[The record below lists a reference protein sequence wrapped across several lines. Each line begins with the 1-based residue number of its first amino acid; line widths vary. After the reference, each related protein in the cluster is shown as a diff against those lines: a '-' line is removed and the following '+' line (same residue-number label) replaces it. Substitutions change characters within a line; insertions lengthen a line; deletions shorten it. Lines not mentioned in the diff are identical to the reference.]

1 MFEFLIKMSFKDQGN
16 AAFKEGNYPL
26 AISHYTNALKETATD
41 HTILSNRAAAYQN
54 SGQFAAAL
62 ADAEK
67 CIEIKPDWGKGYQRK
82 AMAL

>member
-1 MFEFLIKMSFKDQGN
+1 MSFKDQGN
-16 AAFKEGNYPL
+16 AAFKAGDYAS
-26 AISHYTNALKETATD
+26 AIKHYTDALVSTPTD

-54 SGQFAAAL
+54 TAQFAAAL

-67 CIEIKPDWGKGYQRK
+67 CIEIKSDWGKGYQRK